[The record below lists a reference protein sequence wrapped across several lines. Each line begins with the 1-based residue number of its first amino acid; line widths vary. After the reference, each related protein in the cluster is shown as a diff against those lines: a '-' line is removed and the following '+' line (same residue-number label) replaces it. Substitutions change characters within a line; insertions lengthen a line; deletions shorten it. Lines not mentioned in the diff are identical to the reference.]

1 MRPSHTNYLIFCRLI
16 SLQQLVFSKHL
27 TFLKRQIP
35 TLYAPVRYKKIVF
48 LFNLHVLSLSQ
59 AFILSQD
66 QTHRFGTVY
75 YYIRLFFNLVQKRV
89 LPAAGSPTATL
100 LRLHISH
107 NTCSNIVCSTHLMNN
122 TLYICLCVAIKYFV
136 QISLP
141 LCDGRCVQ
149 GLDTNSP

>member
-66 QTHRFGTVY
+66 QTHMFI
-75 YYIRLFFNLVQKRV
+75 YILVLMYKKGV

>member
-66 QTHRFGTVY
+66 QTHMFL
-75 YYIRLFFNLVQKRV
+75 YILVLMYRKGV

>member
-66 QTHRFGTVY
+66 QTHTFI
-75 YYIRLFFNLVQKRV
+75 YILVLMYKKGV

-100 LRLHISH
+100 LRLHISY